1 MKQRLAI
8 AQAVFEAPDI
18 VLLDEPTNAIDEDG
32 VEIVKKILLE
42 EKARGA
48 VIVIASHDLEEL
60 QEIADEIYMMK
71 NGRLYNEKK

>member
-1 MKQRLAI
+1 M
-8 AQAVFEAPDI
+8 
-18 VLLDEPTNAIDEDG
+18 
-32 VEIVKKILLE
+32 EIVIKILLE

-71 NGRLYNEKK
+71 NGRLYDEKK